1 MEVPRLNQG
10 THPTCVAHAL
20 AMCIHLHLLHTYS
33 AKFAPTAA
41 HIRDRILSHV
51 GYMPS
56 SIDEMYQKI
65 KSQICPTVWFEAGD
79 HLIRIDIGKK
89 ALPTFDSMRP
99 YVSPQCPVI
108 CRAKMP
114 GCYHVLVVHEMDD
127 KNAKA
132 INSWGKFSDPVV
144 QITQGGPVSYS
155 SMPFDC
161 AVLLH
166 ARITE
171 MQLDSENVPPPEYVA
186 GYNATAKNSF
196 FVKKE
201 PVDVPCQAPAVP
213 QRVKKGFKFRPRG
226 TKVPWGE
233 RVARQVVVTTS
244 TKDKF
249 DRRMAL
255 GLKRWI
261 NIWEKWRPGQKSEE
275 MKSNEELSQCVA
287 KFVNVNRRHMQ
298 AAHLKMKVQWKKT
311 QLLRE
316 EKRTRQ
322 SLSRMVARRLP
333 LMANEFDELP
343 PLPENT
349 TSDTESEAHSVHTL
363 EYIHGEDEQ
372 DLSNC

>member
-1 MEVPRLNQG
+1 
-10 THPTCVAHAL
+10 
-20 AMCIHLHLLHTYS
+20 
-33 AKFAPTAA
+33 
-41 HIRDRILSHV
+41 
-51 GYMPS
+51 
-56 SIDEMYQKI
+56 
-65 KSQICPTVWFEAGD
+65 
-79 HLIRIDIGKK
+79 
-89 ALPTFDSMRP
+89 
-99 YVSPQCPVI
+99 
-108 CRAKMP
+108 MP
-114 GCYHVLVVHEMDD
+114 GCHHELVVYEMDD
-127 KNAKA
+127 KDARA
-132 INSWGKFSDPVV
+132 INSWGESSHPVV
-144 QITQGGPVSYS
+144 KVTRSGPVSNS
-155 SMPFDC
+155 IMKFES

-166 ARITE
+166 VIITE
-171 MQLDSENVPPPEYVA
+171 MHFKGEKVPLPEYVA
-186 GYNATAKNSF
+186 GYNATDKNSF

-201 PVDVPCQAPAVP
+201 PVDVSCQAPAVP
-213 QRVKKGFKFRPRG
+213 QRVKNDFKFRPRG

-322 SLSRMVARRLP
+322 GLSRMVARRLP

>member
-1 MEVPRLNQG
+1 
-10 THPTCVAHAL
+10 
-20 AMCIHLHLLHTYS
+20 
-33 AKFAPTAA
+33 
-41 HIRDRILSHV
+41 
-51 GYMPS
+51 MPL
-56 SIDEMYQKI
+56 SIDDMYQKI
-65 KSQICPTVWFEAGD
+65 KSQICPTVWFEVGD

-89 ALPTFDSMRP
+89 ELPTFDSMRP

-114 GCYHVLVVHEMDD
+114 GCYHVLVVDEMDD

-132 INSWGKFSDPVV
+132 INSWGPSCDPVV

-155 SMPFDC
+155 SMPFVC

-171 MQLDSENVPPPEYVA
+171 MQFNSENVPLPEYVA

-201 PVDVPCQAPAVP
+201 PVDVPCQAPAGP

-226 TKVPWGE
+226 VKVPWGE

-261 NIWEKWRPGQKSEE
+261 NIFEKWRPGQKSQE
-275 MKSNEELSQCVA
+275 MKSNEELSQSVA
-287 KFVNVNRRHMQ
+287 KFVNVNRPHMQ
-298 AAHLKMKVQWKKT
+298 ASHSKMKVQWRKT
-311 QLLRE
+311 QVLRE

-322 SLSRMVARRLP
+322 RLSRMVARRLP
-333 LMANEFDELP
+333 VVANEFDELP
-343 PLPENT
+343 PLQEST
-349 TSDTESEAHSVHTL
+349 ISDTESEAHSVHTL
-363 EYIHGEDEQ
+363 EYTCRDDEQ